1 MREIHRLKKT
11 GLEVSTQMFGVNL
24 DNKIM
29 VSIIKVFLPNRKRI
43 LAIWLAT
50 EPKYSGEKAN

>member
-11 GLEVSTQMFGVNL
+11 GLKVSTQMFGVNL

-29 VSIIKVFLPNRKRI
+29 VSIIKVL
-43 LAIWLAT
+43 T
-50 EPKYSGEKAN
+50 ESQKNSSHLIGY

>member
-1 MREIHRLKKT
+1 
-11 GLEVSTQMFGVNL
+11 MFGVNL

-50 EPKYSGEKAN
+50 EPKYLGEKAN

>member
-1 MREIHRLKKT
+1 
-11 GLEVSTQMFGVNL
+11 MFGVNL